1 MKYSKYYKKL
11 MGVSFFTGLIGVISL
26 TKDCP
31 VITALLFTVSFIF
44 WYAGIMAPRCEKY
57 KQKNIFPARKTI
69 GTFKKRKP

>member
-44 WYAGIMAPRCEKY
+44 WYAGIMAPR
-57 KQKNIFPARKTI
+57 
-69 GTFKKRKP
+69 